1 VDVLVNTAASFPSP
15 DLAGRIP
22 DETWQ
27 ATLTLNVTANYLLAD
42 EAASVFEAQGTPAAL
57 VLTSSANAVVPK
69 RGSEAYD
76 ASKAAVSHLVRELAV
91 RLAPTVRVNA
101 IAPATVVS
109 GSAMFPRDRVRSS
122 LTKYG
127 LAWSEEESTAQL
139 RDRLAQFYAGRTLL
153 RQPIA
158 PEHCAEAILW
168 LASLALRD
176 SSIVDSFWGVG
187 FVAIML
193 SVAAA
198 VPGSLAP
205 RAWLLGGL
213 VAAWGLRLSHYIFW
227 RNRGKGEDYRYR
239 MWREEAGAAWWW
251 RSFFKVFLLQ
261 GVVMWLVAAPV
272 VAAVGATPQRP
283 LNWIDGLAVAVWL
296 LGFVFE
302 AAGDWQLSRFKRD
315 AANKGRLFTGGVW
328 RYTRHPNYF
337 GDAAV
342 WWGHF
347 LVAAA
352 SGAWWT
358 VFSPALMTFLL
369 VRVSGVAMLESAM
382 RDSKPGY
389 REYIETTSAFFP
401 LPPRRR

>member
-1 VDVLVNTAASFPSP
+1 MHNRQMVGDPWLVSA
-15 DLAGRIP
+15 
-22 DETWQ
+22 
-27 ATLTLNVTANYLLAD
+27 VT
-42 EAASVFEAQGTPAAL
+42 V
-57 VLTSSANAVVPK
+57 SAFA
-69 RGSEAYD
+69 
-76 ASKAAVSHLVRELAV
+76 
-91 RLAPTVRVNA
+91 
-101 IAPATVVS
+101 
-109 GSAMFPRDRVRSS
+109 
-122 LTKYG
+122 
-127 LAWSEEESTAQL
+127 
-139 RDRLAQFYAGRTLL
+139 
-153 RQPIA
+153 
-158 PEHCAEAILW
+158 AILW

-198 VPGSLAP
+198 VPGSIAP
-205 RAWLLGGL
+205 RTWLLGGL
-213 VAAWGLRLSHYIFW
+213 VSAWGLRLSHYIFW

-239 MWREEAGAAWWW
+239 KWREEAGAAWWW
-251 RSFFKVFLLQ
+251 QSFFKVFLLQ
-261 GVVMWLVAAPV
+261 GVVMWIVAAPV
-272 VAAVGATPQRP
+272 VAAVGVTPQRP
-283 LNWIDGLAVAVWL
+283 LNWIDGVGVAVWL

-369 VRVSGVAMLESAM
+369 VRVSGVAMLEPAM

-401 LPPRRR
+401 LPPRRP